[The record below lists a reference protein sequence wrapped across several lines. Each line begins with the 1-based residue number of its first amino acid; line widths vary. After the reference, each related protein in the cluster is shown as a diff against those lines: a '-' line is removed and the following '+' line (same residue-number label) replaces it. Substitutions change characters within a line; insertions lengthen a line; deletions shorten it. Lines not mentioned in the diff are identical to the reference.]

1 LHAARIRPIAICV
14 CHQNDRIL
22 VAEYCE
28 NGRFYYRPL
37 GGRIEFGERG
47 VETVQ
52 REFIEEIGVG
62 LVEVRYLGMLENIF
76 TSEGRRA
83 HQIVLVYDGQLSDR
97 SLYEKESL
105 PGDELGSPFTAV
117 WKRLSDF
124 SPETMP
130 LYPEGLREM
139 LSAG

>member
-1 LHAARIRPIAICV
+1 LGAARIRPIAICV
-14 CHQNDRIL
+14 CRQKDRIL

-47 VETVQ
+47 VEAVQ

-62 LVEVRYLGMLENIF
+62 LIEVRYLGMLENIF
-76 TSEGRRA
+76 TSEGRRV
-83 HQIVLVYDGQLSDR
+83 HQIVLVYDGQLSDL

-117 WKRLSDF
+117 WKRLNDF

-139 LSAG
+139 LLAG